1 VGFYKKFWLNTF
13 KLEGRT
19 RRKEFWPS
27 VLITWGLVIVAYFLI
42 AILSIV
48 FPISRPIKDSM
59 ITLVEIVALF
69 PLFSISVRRFHDC
82 GRTMAA
88 PLIIAILDG
97 LSIIENIFKIVLNDS
112 SDKSL
117 FEMAGNIGLFIGLVY
132 TITFIVTALYAL
144 IVCLL
149 ESDKGPN
156 KYGAE
161 PEVH

>member
-1 VGFYKKFWLNTF
+1 
-13 KLEGRT
+13 
-19 RRKEFWPS
+19 
-27 VLITWGLVIVAYFLI
+27 
-42 AILSIV
+42 
-48 FPISRPIKDSM
+48 
-59 ITLVEIVALF
+59 
-69 PLFSISVRRFHDC
+69 
-82 GRTMAA
+82 MAA
-88 PLIIAILDG
+88 PLIIAIFDG